1 MAVSRV
7 HTLIPI
13 YKEALNPARH
23 TLVIGGGVAGM
34 TAALSIAD
42 SGFDVT
48 LVERQAQL
56 GGNLRRIYYVA
67 EGDNPQRLLR
77 DLVNRVRGHDRIA
90 VFTRSEVVAHH
101 GSVGNF
107 HSVIHTRPP
116 DSLAATGRPVEM
128 SLDHGI
134 TTVATGGREW
144 RGDAYLL
151 GQDERVVTALDL
163 EERITHRPEEITEL
177 KEVVMIQCVR
187 DPEGSDYCSRICCTN
202 TMKNAIRIKLL
213 NPNCRVIVLY
223 KDIITYGFREQ
234 FYTEARQRGVVFVRY
249 DEATKPRVT
258 VQQDDGQLQV
268 RAYEPILKKELVIN
282 PDLLVLNMAVVPA
295 EGIDHLS
302 HLLDVPLSSE
312 GFFMEAHLKM
322 RPMDFMQ
329 EGIFLCGMAHYPK
342 FLGEV
347 IANAQAAAGRA
358 VTILSKEP
366 LYIGGTVAIVDQ
378 EKCVGCLT
386 CVRTCPFGIPQV
398 QPDQAGVGDIMGAA
412 YIDPALCQGC
422 GTCTGECP
430 AEAIQL
436 MNYQDE
442 QIIAQGLGAW
452 QVAG

>member
-1 MAVSRV
+1 
-7 HTLIPI
+7 
-13 YKEALNPARH
+13 
-23 TLVIGGGVAGM
+23 
-34 TAALSIAD
+34 
-42 SGFDVT
+42 
-48 LVERQAQL
+48 
-56 GGNLRRIYYVA
+56 
-67 EGDNPQRLLR
+67 
-77 DLVNRVRGHDRIA
+77 
-90 VFTRSEVVAHH
+90 
-101 GSVGNF
+101 
-107 HSVIHTRPP
+107 
-116 DSLAATGRPVEM
+116 
-128 SLDHGI
+128 
-134 TTVATGGREW
+134 
-144 RGDAYLL
+144 
-151 GQDERVVTALDL
+151 
-163 EERITHRPEEITEL
+163 
-177 KEVVMIQCVR
+177 
-187 DPEGSDYCSRICCTN
+187 
-202 TMKNAIRIKLL
+202 
-213 NPNCRVIVLY
+213 
-223 KDIITYGFREQ
+223 
-234 FYTEARQRGVVFVRY
+234 
-249 DEATKPRVT
+249 
-258 VQQDDGQLQV
+258 
-268 RAYEPILKKELVIN
+268 LKKELVIN

-295 EGIDHLS
+295 EGTDRLS

-442 QIIAQGLGAW
+442 QIIAQGLGTW